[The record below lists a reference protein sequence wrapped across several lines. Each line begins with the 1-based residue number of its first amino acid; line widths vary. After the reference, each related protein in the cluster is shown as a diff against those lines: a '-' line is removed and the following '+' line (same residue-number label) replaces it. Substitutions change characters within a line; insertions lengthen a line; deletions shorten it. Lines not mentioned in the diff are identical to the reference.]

1 METRTRCGARL
12 RNRPGQTCRRW
23 PLANGNGRCTLHGGK
38 ALVGPDSPT
47 WKHGRYSKW
56 LPKQMV
62 RDVERDMADP
72 YFRKMDLA
80 LSLYNRF
87 MQEEA
92 TKAVRAR
99 NPERRAQ
106 HLKSFADLAV
116 KRSKVLT
123 EESRRERAAADV
135 LSRAQAVRIMTAFAM
150 AVRQAVE
157 TSAYVT
163 NRNGLLGEIQANW
176 RKVSGPM
183 YWTASAAPSGTR
195 AGQPATPAEGER
207 MPAGK
212 ETPGEPTVGME
223 IGVDA

>member
-116 KRSKVLT
+116 KRSKALT

-135 LSRAQAVRIMTAFAM
+135 LSRAQAVRIMTAFGM
-150 AVRQAVE
+150 AVREAVE

-163 NRNGLLGEIQANW
+163 NRKGLLGEIQANW
-176 RKVSGPM
+176 RKSFGPM
-183 YWTASAAPSGTR
+183 RWAANAAQSVSRADQQANPAQTQSMQSAS
-195 AGQPATPAEGER
+195 E
-207 MPAGK
+207 
-212 ETPGEPTVGME
+212 VGAS
-223 IGVDA
+223 VSNNVAR